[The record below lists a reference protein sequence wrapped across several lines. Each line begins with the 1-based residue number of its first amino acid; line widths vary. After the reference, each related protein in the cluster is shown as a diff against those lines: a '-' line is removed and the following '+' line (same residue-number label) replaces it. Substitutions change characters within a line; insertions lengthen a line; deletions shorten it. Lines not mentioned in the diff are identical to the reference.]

1 MVISKNYMN
10 LESKQSRSNPT
21 FYVIIFIGGCMSL
34 DSKLI
39 IGKITLERDKIESFD
54 KYPFNIEIVKNFH
67 ELNLTSPVTFFIGE
81 NGIGKSTF
89 IEAIAVSLGLPPE
102 GGTENFRYETKN
114 TVSVLSNYLTIS
126 KYNKAKMKF
135 FLRAE
140 SFYNFSTEVERLVTE
155 DDFSTLYDSYGGNLH
170 ECSHGEAFL
179 KLVKNRFTDHGLYIL
194 DEPEAALSPERQLS
208 LLCLIDKLV
217 KEGSQFIIATH
228 SPILISYRDGKIL
241 DLNNNFKEV
250 SYKESDI
257 YSLYKMYLDNPDGM
271 QHRLF
276 D

>member
-1 MVISKNYMN
+1 MGMDSN
-10 LESKQSRSNPT
+10 LIVKK
-21 FYVIIFIGGCMSL
+21 IF
-34 DSKLI
+34 
-39 IGKITLERDKIESFD
+39 LERDRIKSFD
-54 KYPFNIEIVKNFH
+54 EYPFNIEVVKKFQ
-67 ELNLTSPVTFFIGE
+67 ELNFESQVTFFVGE

-89 IEAIAVSLGLPPE
+89 IEAIAVALGLPAE

-114 TVSVLSNYLTIS
+114 TTSILSNYLRVGTFNRP
-126 KYNKAKMKF
+126 KTKF

-140 SFYNFSTEVERLVTE
+140 SFYNFSSEIQRLVE
-155 DDFSTLYDSYGGNLH
+155 ENGFGTLYGSYGGNLH
-170 ECSHGEAFL
+170 ECSHGESFIR
-179 KLVKNRFTDHGLYIL
+179 LVQNRFTDNGLYIL
-194 DEPEAALSPERQLS
+194 DEPEAALSPQRQLS
-208 LLCLIDKLV
+208 LLCLIDQLA

-250 SYKESDI
+250 KYEDTDI
-257 YSLYKMYLDNPDGM
+257 YNLYKMYLEQPDAM